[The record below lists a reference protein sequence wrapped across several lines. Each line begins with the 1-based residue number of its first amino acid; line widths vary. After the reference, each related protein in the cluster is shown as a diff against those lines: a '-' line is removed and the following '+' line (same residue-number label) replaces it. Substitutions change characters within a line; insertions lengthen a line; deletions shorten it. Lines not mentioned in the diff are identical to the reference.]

1 LKKLVLRIYWDGEQ
15 TPSVE
20 APIGDFFGLGLGEY
34 FTFESLPLSAA
45 PNRAVNSYFPM
56 PFQKRAR
63 ITVENA
69 GKLKLDALYYNVDYQ
84 AYAKPLPADT
94 LYFHAQ
100 YRQASPNKG
109 IMGDWTDN
117 DDPLQGNR
125 KNLTGEGNY
134 IWLQATGRG
143 HFVGVTMSV
152 LQNQD
157 HWWARETICFLSM
170 EKNCRRS
177 TEQGPRIIFWGHTIS
192 EARHSRTL
200 CMAHQS

>member
-1 LKKLVLRIYWDGEQ
+1 MYHLKKLVLRI
-15 TPSVE
+15 
-20 APIGDFFGLGLGEY
+20 
-34 FTFESLPLSAA
+34 
-45 PNRAVNSYFPM
+45 PM

-69 GKLKLDALYYNVDYQ
+69 GKLKLDELYYNVDYQ

-117 DDPLQGNR
+117 GDPLQENR
-125 KNLTGEGNY
+125 ENLAGEGSY
-134 IWLQATGRG
+134 ILLQATGRG
-143 HFVGVTMSV
+143 HFVGVSMSV

-157 HWWARETICFLSM
+157 HW
-170 EKNCRRS
+170 
-177 TEQGPRIIFWGHTIS
+177 
-192 EARHSRTL
+192 
-200 CMAHQS
+200 